1 MPGIHIIRVAV
12 TVSLK
17 VPETVLEQ
25 RLVASPAVV
34 GEELARQVQAYV
46 RREHMGYYPPLD
58 FFTDCEDAIEAE
70 LMDTVQGIAW
80 FVTNLVRS
88 EVLHRLRAA
97 FSSVVVDDIRLHAF
111 TMPTVRPSQ
120 PNSLHDLSRH
130 YTPDMVKMALTV
142 SSIERRPDAE
152 GMDRLASH
160 KVRRWLERDF
170 EQVVVTSAQLA

>member
-58 FFTDCEDAIEAE
+58 FFKDREGAIEAE

-80 FVTNLVRS
+80 FVSNLVRS

-97 FSSVVVDDIRLHAF
+97 FSNVVVEDVRLQAF
-111 TMPTVRPSQ
+111 TMPTARPTQ
-120 PNSLHDLSRH
+120 PNALHELARH
-130 YTPDMVKMALTV
+130 YTPDVARLSLLV
-142 SSIERRPDAE
+142 SSIERRPDVE
-152 GMDRLASH
+152 GVDRLAAH
-160 KVRRWLERDF
+160 KVQRWLERDF
-170 EQVVVTSAQLA
+170 QQVEVTSVQLT